1 MAGQLNT
8 VERAIGGETLDM
20 LCWRTLGTVDA
31 IEDVLA
37 LNPRL
42 TSVVLPEGAEVVLP
56 ARSTS
61 PRMLETVQLWS

>member
-1 MAGQLNT
+1 MAPALPSLVT
-8 VERAIGGETLDM
+8 ARAGETLDA
-20 LCWRTLGTVDA
+20 LCWRTLGTTNA

-42 TSVVLPEGAEVVLP
+42 TSVVLTEGEEVALP

>member
-1 MAGQLNT
+1 MAGALNT
-8 VERAIGGETLDM
+8 TERAIAGETLDH
-20 LCWRTLGTVDA
+20 LCWRTLGSPDA

-42 TSVVLPEGAEVVLP
+42 TSVVLTEGVEVTLP
-56 ARSTS
+56 ARASS